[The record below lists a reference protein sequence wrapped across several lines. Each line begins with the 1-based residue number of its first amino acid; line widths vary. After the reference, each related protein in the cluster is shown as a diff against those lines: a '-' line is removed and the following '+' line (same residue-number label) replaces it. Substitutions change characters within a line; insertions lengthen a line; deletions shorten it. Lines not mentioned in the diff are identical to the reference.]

1 MLPGV
6 GLTEMMLLVIL
17 GLVVVGP
24 KDLPLMMR
32 KFGKFTGKVRS
43 LAFEFRQSFDELGR
57 QAELEELRKEVAD
70 LKKTTGL
77 ADLDKEVGEETRKM
91 QREMSDA
98 LSDTAN
104 EMGKGNPD
112 KAPEKVNATT
122 GVAAGGLDLDAL
134 AEETSTAAE
143 APPVADAALGE
154 TGEPDEENRI
164 GGADAEAAEVAAKAA
179 DEKAAAKSAAKA
191 PKTKQD
197 TPA

>member
-17 GLVVVGP
+17 GLVIVGP

-32 KFGKFTGKVRS
+32 KFGRFTGKVRS
-43 LAFEFRQSFDELGR
+43 MAFEFRQSFEELGR

-77 ADLDKEVGEETRKM
+77 EDLDKEVNEESRKM

-98 LSDTAN
+98 LSDTAK
-104 EMGKGNPD
+104 EMGKD
-112 KAPEKVNATT
+112 EA
-122 GVAAGGLDLDAL
+122 
-134 AEETSTAAE
+134 AAE
-143 APPVADAALGE
+143 KLAGPEAEPVADAELGE
-154 TGEPDEENRI
+154 TGEANRI
-164 GGADAEAAEVAAKAA
+164 GGADAEAAEIAAEAEDA
-179 DEKAAAKSAAKA
+179 KAAAKSKA
-191 PKTKQD
+191 KQD

>member
-32 KFGKFTGKVRS
+32 KFGRFTGKVRS
-43 LAFEFRQSFDELGR
+43 MAFEFRQSFDELGR
-57 QAELEELRKEVAD
+57 QAELQELRKEVAD

-77 ADLDKEVGEETRKM
+77 ADLDKDVTEETRKM

-104 EMGKGNPD
+104 EMGKGEAEANAEGEG
-112 KAPEKVNATT
+112 KAAAATAPAT

-134 AEETSTAAE
+134 ADETSAAAD

-154 TGEPDEENRI
+154 TGEDNRI
-164 GGADAEAAEVAAKAA
+164 GGADAEAAEIAAKA
-179 DEKAAAKSAAKA
+179 DDTKAAKS
-191 PKTKQD
+191 KQD